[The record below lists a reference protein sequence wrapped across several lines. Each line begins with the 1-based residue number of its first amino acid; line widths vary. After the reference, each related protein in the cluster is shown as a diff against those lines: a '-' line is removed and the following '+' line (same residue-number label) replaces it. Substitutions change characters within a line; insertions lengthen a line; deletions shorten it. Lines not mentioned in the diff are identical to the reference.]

1 MENILFDTLAFQ
13 CTLDIKL
20 RWFQYRII
28 NGILTTNTFLVKI
41 GQSSDNKCTFCKEC
55 PETIQHL
62 LAECKIVKN
71 IWLQLQKW
79 ITRKLCIPFKLNNY
93 HILFGTDIKESNY
106 AANLLIIITKFC
118 IYKKRC
124 QKLYP
129 SFIPLQR
136 EIEKYFKLEQF
147 IFLKN
152 QNNEQYENKWQV

>member
-1 MENILFDTLAFQ
+1 M
-13 CTLDIKL
+13 
-20 RWFQYRII
+20 
-28 NGILTTNTFLVKI
+28 VKI

-106 AANLLIIITKFC
+106 AANLLIII
-118 IYKKRC
+118 KKVS
-124 QKLYP
+124 KVIPIFYSP
-129 SFIPLQR
+129 SERNL
-136 EIEKYFKLEQF
+136 K
-147 IFLKN
+147 IF
-152 QNNEQYENKWQV
+152 

>member
-1 MENILFDTLAFQ
+1 MYVLQGMPGNDSTSFSGMQNSE
-13 CTLDIKL
+13 
-20 RWFQYRII
+20 
-28 NGILTTNTFLVKI
+28 
-41 GQSSDNKCTFCKEC
+41 
-55 PETIQHL
+55 
-62 LAECKIVKN
+62 N

-106 AANLLIIITKFC
+106 AANLLIIITKFY
-118 IYKKRC
+118 IYKKRW

-129 SFIPLQR
+129 SFKALQR

-152 QNNEQYENKWQV
+152 QNNEQYETKWQVWRVYLQPNDVFS